1 MDNKNNNIGDPIQIH
16 IINSPLTTI
25 EKRKNDDPVHIQNY
39 KKRIKKQKFKNNNN
53 NNEKSNLYSIDDQV
67 NLENNKKVFFNIA
80 TLNIRGLNQL
90 KLINI
95 YNILKKCNLDFLAL
109 TETKI
114 GIKSVRFM
122 AKELGITEKYVIQ
135 GTIDNNKQ
143 NSTGIVL
150 FIKKQIA
157 NNISDIQVQL
167 GRIVK
172 IDFEF
177 SKYNKFSIISIYNK
191 SGNCKQARE
200 EQQTVSQLVINMIKI
215 ARRNQQKIMVLGD
228 FNLNFGKYEKLKNRN
243 VRIDNQ
249 FSIFKY
255 LENHNFVD
263 AHKSLLNIN
272 DQQLKESHS
281 TFKNSITFSRID
293 YIWLSEN
300 LDNILVNA
308 KIIQDDCDN
317 TDHKLL
323 LVKLDRKELF
333 PQPSLLNKTIQSFR
347 IKYDYNKLTNE
358 NKEHIKD
365 ITKAELDE
373 RIKNFTPTCIEEKW
387 SIYNH
392 VISVIKKKEIEY
404 TEIRIANERADEEL
418 KNNIIY
424 RGPRIS
430 PKQKMLN
437 SLEIKGSFYLASY
450 NFNSLLQAAYIKEA
464 EEMFNIA
471 QINLNTE
478 LIKRKETK
486 INEAIEKRQ
495 QDLEF
500 DKKRMIDNVIEREF
514 KKIYIDRVIAK
525 DDEEDD
531 ILITEENEIKK
542 VVAKH
547 FQNCAGSTNSFKEI
561 PQDWIEEYQP
571 KEYISPSIYD
581 SILKPISIEELLKT
595 AKMLPRGKA
604 TGPSGMTYED
614 IKLTIEPLK
623 ELIQDIFNEI
633 LETGNLPKDWLRA
646 HIYPIPKPKP
656 WRYDL
661 NNT

>member
-1 MDNKNNNIGDPIQIH
+1 
-16 IINSPLTTI
+16 
-25 EKRKNDDPVHIQNY
+25 
-39 KKRIKKQKFKNNNN
+39 
-53 NNEKSNLYSIDDQV
+53 
-67 NLENNKKVFFNIA
+67 
-80 TLNIRGLNQL
+80 
-90 KLINI
+90 
-95 YNILKKCNLDFLAL
+95 
-109 TETKI
+109 
-114 GIKSVRFM
+114 M

-167 GRIVK
+167 ERIVK

-272 DQQLKESHS
+272 DQQLKESLS

-300 LDNILVNA
+300 LDNIL
-308 KIIQDDCDN
+308 
-317 TDHKLL
+317 
-323 LVKLDRKELF
+323 
-333 PQPSLLNKTIQSFR
+333 PSLLKKTIQSFK
-347 IKYDYNKLTNE
+347 IKYDYDKLTNE

-373 RIKNFTPTCIEEKW
+373 RIKNFAPTCIEEKW

-392 VISVIKKKEIEY
+392 VISAIKKKEIEY

-424 RGPRIS
+424 RFYRFIVFLRRCV
-430 PKQKMLN
+430 KKKKKLLLLKETWKITVKNLKKMLN
-437 SLEIKGSFYLASY
+437 SLEIEGSFYLASY
-450 NFNSLLQAAYIKEA
+450 NFNSLLQAAY
-464 EEMFNIA
+464 
-471 QINLNTE
+471 
-478 LIKRKETK
+478 
-486 INEAIEKRQ
+486 
-495 QDLEF
+495 
-500 DKKRMIDNVIEREF
+500 KKQ
-514 KKIYIDRVIAK
+514 KK
-525 DDEEDD
+525 
-531 ILITEENEIKK
+531 
-542 VVAKH
+542 
-547 FQNCAGSTNSFKEI
+547 C
-561 PQDWIEEYQP
+561 
-571 KEYISPSIYD
+571 SI
-581 SILKPISIEELLKT
+581 
-595 AKMLPRGKA
+595 
-604 TGPSGMTYED
+604 
-614 IKLTIEPLK
+614 
-623 ELIQDIFNEI
+623 
-633 LETGNLPKDWLRA
+633 
-646 HIYPIPKPKP
+646 
-656 WRYDL
+656 
-661 NNT
+661 